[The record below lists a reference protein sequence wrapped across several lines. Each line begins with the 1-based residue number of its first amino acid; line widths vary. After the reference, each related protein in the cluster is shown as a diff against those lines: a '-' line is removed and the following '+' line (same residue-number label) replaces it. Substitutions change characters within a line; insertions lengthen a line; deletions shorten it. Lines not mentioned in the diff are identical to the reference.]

1 MKESCRSYEW
11 VKSLCVVTCSGVI
24 HRFVVG
30 LFCQNK
36 GSFVGEKDVCTFQTY
51 ISCVKSESCLW
62 YEWIMSH
69 IWMSHVSDM
78 NESCHTYEWVMSHIW
93 MSHVSHMNESC
104 RSCEWVKSLC
114 VVMCSGVLHRFVVC
128 LFCQNIGLFC
138 QNVGLFRQNIGLFPQ
153 SRSSHSRRR
162 WWYFRLKPFKK
173 KNESYILIKQLNVL
187 KKEARDE
194 VNAEWAFSSQM

>member
-1 MKESCRSYEW
+1 MSHVWTSRMSHVTHIHIRNPRTCSNTTRGYHSISHVTHMNESCHTYGW
-11 VKSLCVVTCSGVI
+11 VLSNVWMSHVTHMNEAC
-24 HRFVVG
+24 
-30 LFCQNK
+30 
-36 GSFVGEKDVCTFQTY
+36 CT
-51 ISCVKSESCLW
+51 

-138 QNVGLFRQNIGLFPQ
+138 QNVGLFRQNIGLFSQ

-173 KNESYILIKQLNVL
+173 KWVL
-187 KKEARDE
+187 YSD
-194 VNAEWAFSSQM
+194 